1 MKNLKL
7 ILAASLFTTLFSCI
21 NNDNY
26 SEPDLSGECVDLT
39 ATKTIQDLA
48 LVATSPAQ
56 LWDSSTGSIM

>member
-26 SEPDLSGECVDLT
+26 SDPEICVKVAVFTSEPGT
-39 ATKTIQDLA
+39 
-48 LVATSPAQ
+48 
-56 LWDSSTGSIM
+56 